1 VLLLSIVV
9 YTGALLLIAGSI
21 AIVWPLTRLGLS
33 TRGRALGVV
42 LAGAGS
48 ILLGCLWPTPLLR
61 SAAPTPGG
69 AIDAVMPAYHFV
81 EHHETFVQARPEEI
95 ARAIKAVTPRE
106 IRFFRLLTWIR
117 NPRVGQSSES
127 ILAAPADKSL
137 LDVALASGF
146 ELVGEVP
153 DAELVIGTRVAPTVR
168 AVMNFRIVPDGAGGS
183 QLSTETRV
191 RADDRSS
198 VRGFAVYWRLIYPGS
213 ALIRI
218 EWLRAIK
225 QRAERDPQ

>member
-1 VLLLSIVV
+1 MLLLSIVV
-9 YTGALLLIAGSI
+9 YAGALLLIAGAI
-21 AIVWPLTRLGLS
+21 AVVGPLTHLGLS
-33 TRGRALGVV
+33 TRGRALGAV

-48 ILLGCLWPTPLLR
+48 ILLGCLWPTPLQR
-61 SAAPTPGG
+61 SAASTLGD

-81 EHHETFVQARPEEI
+81 ERHETSVQARPEAI

-117 NPRVGQSSES
+117 NPRAGRSAES
-127 ILAAPADKSL
+127 ILAAPADKSVL
-137 LDVALASGF
+137 AVALASGF
-146 ELVGEVP
+146 EVVREVP
-153 DAELVIGTRVAPTVR
+153 DTELVIGTRVAPKVR

-198 VRGFAVYWRLIYPGS
+198 MRGFAVYWRLIYPGS

-225 QRAERDPQ
+225 QRAERDAR